1 LLLFF
6 LWKVET
12 FYLIVIKLALLIFCI
27 SIFRDTKQDLSQFGQ
42 KINIIISKLRKHV
55 SQITIQIGNYVHI
68 WINNEIDRITVSHTV
83 ILTKTTLRS
92 VSKSWSHSDFA
103 KPRHSFKHLLQ
114 LSTYIKFYFIC
125 ICFVNP
131 KCKYFLPILK
141 EII

>member
-55 SQITIQIGNYVHI
+55 SQINIQIGNYVHI
-68 WINNEIDRITVSHTV
+68 WIINEIDRITVSHTV

-92 VSKSWSHSDFA
+92 VSKIVE
-103 KPRHSFKHLLQ
+103 PL
-114 LSTYIKFYFIC
+114 
-125 ICFVNP
+125 
-131 KCKYFLPILK
+131 
-141 EII
+141 